1 MRLADFI
8 EANSS
13 RIMGVGMSIDRK
25 LCDLCEE
32 LADEVE
38 LLKAA
43 LPESGISLHCEGAV
57 QGRFDASRIREAVH
71 NLVANAIKYGDPGSA
86 VQVSIE
92 GKPQQ
97 VTLAV
102 ANRGPAIPAGAEAAI
117 FDPLRRGAAV
127 ATTGENSS
135 LGLGLF
141 VVREVVLAHGGAIE
155 ARPEDGVTTFIMS
168 LPREP

>member
-43 LPESGISLHCEGAV
+43 LPESEISLHCEGAV

-71 NLVANAIKYGDPGSA
+71 NLVANAIKYGDRDRRSRSRSRASRSRSPWRSPTA
-86 VQVSIE
+86 VRPSPQV
-92 GKPQQ
+92 
-97 VTLAV
+97 
-102 ANRGPAIPAGAEAAI
+102 
-117 FDPLRRGAAV
+117 RRRR
-127 ATTGENSS
+127 SS
-135 LGLGLF
+135 T
-141 VVREVVLAHGGAIE
+141 R
-155 ARPEDGVTTFIMS
+155 
-168 LPREP
+168 